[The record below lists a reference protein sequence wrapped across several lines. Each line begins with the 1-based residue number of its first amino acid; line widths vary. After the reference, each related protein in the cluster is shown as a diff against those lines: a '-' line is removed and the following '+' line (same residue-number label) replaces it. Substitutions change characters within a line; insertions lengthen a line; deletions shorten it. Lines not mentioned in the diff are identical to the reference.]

1 METTSVG
8 AVGGQGQAEATQKS
22 LASAIDSETFLKLL
36 LHELQ
41 NQDPLEPMS
50 NSQLVQQLSQIWELE
65 SNMEL
70 AGTLEAV
77 RLSQNVAAAS
87 SMIGRLVAGLSD
99 GGQQIAGRVDG
110 VSISDGKPKLY
121 VGQYIV
127 DLEDVSDII
136 SDESA
141 GA

>member
-1 METTSVG
+1 MATSSVG
-8 AVGGQGQAEATQKS
+8 AVGGQSQSEATQKS
-22 LASAIDSETFLKLL
+22 LAGAIDSETFLELL

-50 NSQLVQQLSQIWELE
+50 NSELVQQLSQIWELQ

-70 AGTLEAV
+70 AGTLESV

-87 SMIGRLVAGLSD
+87 SMIGRLVAGMTDD
-99 GGQQIAGRVDG
+99 GEQVAGRVDG

-121 VGQYIV
+121 VGQYMI
-127 DLEDVSDII
+127 DLENVSDIV
-136 SDESA
+136 DESA